1 MDAAELVPQRRTL
14 CSASSGELKMKTL
27 CSLMLL
33 TIVPCGPVSADEVVA
48 VPKDVPPVV
57 GTAIMS
63 NDSEKWAVQ
72 LTIPKITWKVG
83 GERRPK
89 IEWPDFQVNVEE
101 AVLKLSMN
109 YHPATQL
116 SDESQNRLVDL
127 KGRRLKRDE
136 AVKRLKDKT
145 PVLISVSGR
154 MPDAFYLQCTKAD
167 TLIVILGIPDSPAPQ
182 LLPHETTDDGR
193 TKR

>member
-1 MDAAELVPQRRTL
+1 
-14 CSASSGELKMKTL
+14 
-27 CSLMLL
+27 MLL
-33 TIVPCGPVSADEVVA
+33 TIVRCGPVSADEVVA

-72 LTIPKITWKVG
+72 LTIPKITWKVV

-89 IEWPDFQVNVEE
+89 MEWPEFQVNVEE
-101 AVLKLSMN
+101 AVLKLSMG

-136 AVKRLKDKT
+136 AVKRLKGKT

-154 MPDAFYLQCTKAD
+154 MPDAFYLQCTRPD

-182 LLPHETTDDGR
+182 FLPREATDDGR
-193 TKR
+193 IG